1 VKWSDNFT
9 RPRRSSRWT
18 PLAWA
23 ALFSVLGHAAVLA
36 GYARPHLLSSMGLA
50 HSSLQARML
59 RGSGGEDP
67 LDATLP
73 TPDTPVV
80 SAPLPA
86 NLVAGAQASV
96 WRDPAVSTAAPV
108 AVVPAAPRSAMPA
121 ASGYR
126 RAGELDSP
134 PAALQS
140 IDIEYPESA
149 GSVEGTVVLR
159 LLISATGS
167 VDEVTVL
174 GARPPGY
181 FEASALTAFGKAR
194 FSPGYLLGIPV
205 QSQLFFEVG
214 YTPLNRLGAVSGQN
228 R

>member
-1 VKWSDNFT
+1 VKWSDNF
-9 RPRRSSRWT
+9 PRRKRASPWT

-59 RGSGGEDP
+59 RGSGGADP

-73 TPDTPVV
+73 TADTPAV

-86 NLVAGAQASV
+86 KLVAGAQASV
-96 WRDPAVSTAAPV
+96 WRDTVVSTAATV
-108 AVVPAAPRSAMPA
+108 AVVPSVPRTAMPA

-159 LLISATGS
+159 LLISATGG
-167 VDEVTVL
+167 VDEVAVL
-174 GARPPGY
+174 GASPPGY
-181 FEASALTAFGKAR
+181 FEASALAAFGKAR
-194 FSPGYLLGIPV
+194 FSPGHLLGVAV

-214 YTPLNRLGAVSGQN
+214 YTPLNRLGAVSGQS